1 MKKRFYWMLSMLLA
15 LTLLL
20 AACSSGTAA
29 SEIPSSLAFSVQL
42 PDCVSD
48 RVRYDLEERA
58 YNDETIQIVYAVFQG
73 ESGDSN
79 LVTFEQMSA
88 DSWEKM
94 QQEEGPLPVELGTSD
109 QGITVV
115 MYPLQSNPYEPGTAD
130 ADLVDQFASER
141 SIITDTFTFNS

>member
-1 MKKRFYWMLSMLLA
+1 MKKHFYWTLSMLLSLA
-15 LTLLL
+15 LLL
-20 AACSSGTAA
+20 VSCSSGNAA

-48 RVRYDLEERA
+48 HIRYDLEERE
-58 YNDETIQIVYAVFQG
+58 YNGENIQVVHAVFQG

-94 QQEEGPLPVELGTSD
+94 QQEGGPLPVELGTSE

-141 SIITDTFTFNS
+141 SIITNTFTFNQ